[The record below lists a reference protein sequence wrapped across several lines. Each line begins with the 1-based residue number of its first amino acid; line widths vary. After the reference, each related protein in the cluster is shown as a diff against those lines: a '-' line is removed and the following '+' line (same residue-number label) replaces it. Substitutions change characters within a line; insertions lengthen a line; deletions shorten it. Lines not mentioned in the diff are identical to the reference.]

1 MNKDKNSDLE
11 DEKPTSIFEEKP
23 KVYDDNVL
31 PKGVFDDLLHA
42 PTSLQKNEH
51 GELFENL
58 KTDFSSEKK
67 FPSTNSMN
75 VSDEEKK
82 GLLGDSFFSDVS
94 TEQTPTRRNLF
105 NQPNG
110 YTGDDDLGK
119 PAIWTRNKDFGRSI
133 NLTDD

>member
-1 MNKDKNSDLE
+1 M
-11 DEKPTSIFEEKP
+11 
-23 KVYDDNVL
+23 
-31 PKGVFDDLLHA
+31 
-42 PTSLQKNEH
+42 
-51 GELFENL
+51 
-58 KTDFSSEKK
+58 KK
-67 FPSTNSMN
+67 
-75 VSDEEKK
+75 KK